1 MTNIIF
7 DVIIKANLSKGMI
20 VMYKKSITHQISK
33 VVIDILF
40 YFSILCVVLVPVWGK
55 DLFSWINYSN
65 INYLIPFM
73 VIIFLSGLCCVYILY
88 NLKQMFRSL
97 LVGNPFIDKNV
108 KHLRKIAVT
117 CSIIAMM
124 YVIKCFFMFTFA
136 TLVIAIVFVVGCL
149 FCLTLKDLF
158 KQAIN
163 YKTEMELTI

>member
-1 MTNIIF
+1 
-7 DVIIKANLSKGMI
+7 
-20 VMYKKSITHQISK
+20 MYKKSITHHIAK

-40 YFSILCVVLVPVWGK
+40 YFSIFCVILVPVWAK
-55 DLFSWINYSN
+55 HLFLWINYSDGG
-65 INYLIPFM
+65 YFIPFT

-108 KHLRKIAVT
+108 SHFRKIAVA
-117 CSIIAMM
+117 CSIVALM
-124 YVIKCFFMFTFA
+124 YMIKCFFMFTYA
-136 TLVIAIVFVVGCL
+136 TVVIATVFVVGCL

-163 YKTEMELTI
+163 YKTETELTI

>member
-1 MTNIIF
+1 
-7 DVIIKANLSKGMI
+7 
-20 VMYKKSITHQISK
+20 MYQKSVTHYIAK

-40 YFSILCVVLVPVWGK
+40 YLSILCVALVPVWAK
-55 DLFSWINYSN
+55 NLFVWINYSN
-65 INYLIPFM
+65 EGYLIPFI

-97 LVGNPFIDKNV
+97 LEGNPFVDKNV
-108 KHLRKIAVT
+108 RHFRKIAVA
-117 CSIIAMM
+117 CGIIALM
-124 YVIKCFFMFTFA
+124 YLVKCCFMFTYA

-163 YKTEMELTI
+163 YKTETELTI